1 MSNEATKAQIRA
13 WLDEAVRKAK
23 NPDLREKIKRDR
35 QKRAVKISQSY
46 GL

>member
-1 MSNEATKAQIRA
+1 MSNEATKAQIRT

-23 NPDLREKIKRDR
+23 NPDPREKLKHER
-35 QKRAVKISQSY
+35 QKRSVKISKSY

>member
-13 WLDEAVRKAK
+13 WLDEAVRRARH
-23 NPDLREKIKRDR
+23 PDPREKIKQERK
-35 QKRAVKISQSY
+35 KRAVKISRSF

>member
-13 WLDEAVRKAK
+13 WLDEAVRKAR
-23 NPDLREKIKRDR
+23 NPDPKEKIRNERK
-35 QKRAVKISQSY
+35 KRAVKISKSY